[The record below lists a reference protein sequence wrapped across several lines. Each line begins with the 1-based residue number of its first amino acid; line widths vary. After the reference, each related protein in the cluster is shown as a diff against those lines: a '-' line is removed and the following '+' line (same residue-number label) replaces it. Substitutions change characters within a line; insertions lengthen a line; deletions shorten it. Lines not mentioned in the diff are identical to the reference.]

1 MYSFFA
7 SRLHVSFF
15 FKKNKLLDQCGAA
28 RPTGARH
35 AGSDGLKRLVGAAM
49 NADTRPGARLR
60 TPLAAAMLFPSSW
73 PRPPIP
79 AGRHGLN
86 QCSTY
91 TDTMGSLN
99 RAGCTVFGLRRRRLR
114 FEPPSVAAPWGPCTK
129 VTAVWLPCPGTKEA
143 TSKNSRREQPQPSRE
158 PPRRGF
164 MLRACLCL

>member
-1 MYSFFA
+1 
-7 SRLHVSFF
+7 
-15 FKKNKLLDQCGAA
+15 
-28 RPTGARH
+28 
-35 AGSDGLKRLVGAAM
+35 M

-129 VTAVWLPCPGTKEA
+129 VWPPCSFSNKEPSKTAVWLPCPGHVQEPK
-143 TSKNSRREQPQPSRE
+143 RL
-158 PPRRGF
+158 PPRIPDESNRSPPGSRQKGGLCCVRACVCAGSGNETN
-164 MLRACLCL
+164 MTIRACLCL